1 MPAGVKKIKYAVW
14 SAINGQDDLQWYTP
28 ENLAYLSSADISNHN
43 NDTGAYYV
51 HTYVTMENGTSR
63 FLTGGSFAVTGISC
77 DSVNIENKNEQDGTF
92 EVKIK
97 NVKSPANIERVRVAV
112 WTKRNGQDDILW
124 YFPIVDENGNW
135 NAHICMTMNRAYTMC
150 MYMQE
155 MQGEWKHILADVLLI
170 SGKIHRW

>member
-1 MPAGVKKIKYAVW
+1 
-14 SAINGQDDLQWYTP
+14 
-28 ENLAYLSSADISNHN
+28 
-43 NDTGAYYV
+43 
-51 HTYVTMENGTSR
+51 MENGTSR

-135 NAHICMTMNRAYTMC
+135 NAHIDTYMHDYESGVYYVHVYARDARGMETYIGGCAFDFRQDTSMVTLTMQNIP
-150 MYMQE
+150 E
-155 MQGEWKHILADVLLI
+155 ENLFDI
-170 SGKIHRW
+170 SFVSKKIGKNVRKINLQSGVKWMGRMI

>member
-28 ENLAYLSSADISNHN
+28 ENLAYLSSADISNHK

-77 DSVNIENKNEQDGTF
+77 DSVNIENENDQDGTF

-112 WTKRNGQDDILW
+112 WTKRNGLCRYRIINQKD
-124 YFPIVDENGNW
+124 
-135 NAHICMTMNRAYTMC
+135 YTMR

-155 MQGEWKHILADVLLI
+155 MQEEWKHILADVLLI
-170 SGKIHRW
+170 SGKIHQW